1 MPRPPNEDLTL
12 GAGLIRKGEARG
24 LHPAVAATPPD
35 VIDRP
40 ATAVVP
46 EAVPTPADRPPA
58 PIDRSPT
65 PVPTA
70 VPEEDDEPPLR
81 PLPPT
86 DEPLRF
92 TSFRLPVHLDE
103 ELRAMMFETRR
114 SKQALLIEFVQ
125 DGIQRWRR
133 DRSKRAG

>member
-1 MPRPPNEDLTL
+1 VV
-12 GAGLIRKGEARG
+12 AR
-24 LHPAVAATPPD
+24 TPPE
-35 VIDRP
+35 VIERP
-40 ATAVVP
+40 AAPVAP
-46 EAVPTPADRPPA
+46 EAVATPAAKPPAQTDPSPTPA
-58 PIDRSPT
+58 
-65 PVPTA
+65 PTA

-125 DGIQRWRR
+125 DGIRRWRR
-133 DRSKRAG
+133 DRSKRAE